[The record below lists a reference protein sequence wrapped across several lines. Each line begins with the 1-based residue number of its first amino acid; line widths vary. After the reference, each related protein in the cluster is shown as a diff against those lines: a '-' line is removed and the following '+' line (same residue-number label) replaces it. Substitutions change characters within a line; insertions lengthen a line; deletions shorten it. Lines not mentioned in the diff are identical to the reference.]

1 MLDSLLAVLVAAAVL
16 PAALLAVELFATLLL
31 RGSVVLLG
39 KLLLSLTALLE
50 LLSLLAAA
58 VGLVEEL
65 AGLIVGSRWM
75 LLVQTT
81 SVSRLGVTATTS

>member
-1 MLDSLLAVLVAAAVL
+1 MLVAAAVL